1 MTTRT
6 RTDYEQHLLQEI
18 RDLPESELPKVLK
31 IIHFLKE
38 EIFQIESARGEDL
51 ELFWESFGSWQD
63 ERSTEEIIQDVYE
76 SRKSTTRAIQL

>member
-38 EIFQIESARGEDL
+38 EIFQIESAKGEDL

-63 ERSTEEIIQDVYE
+63 ERSTEEIIQEVYE

>member
-31 IIHFLKE
+31 IIHFLNE
-38 EIFQIESARGEDL
+38 EIFQIESAKGEDL

>member
-38 EIFQIESARGEDL
+38 EIFQIESAKGEDL

-76 SRKSTTRAIQL
+76 SRYKNKALAGL

>member
-38 EIFQIESARGEDL
+38 EIFQVESAKGEDL

-76 SRKSTTRAIQL
+76 SRYKNKALAGL

>member
-6 RTDYEQHLLQEI
+6 RTDYEEHLLKEI
-18 RDLPESELPKVLK
+18 KDLPESELPKVLK

-38 EIFQIESARGEDL
+38 EIFQLENTKGEDL

-63 ERSTEEIIQDVYE
+63 ERSAEEIIQDVHE
-76 SRKSTTRAIQL
+76 SRKSTMRTLEL

>member
-38 EIFQIESARGEDL
+38 EIFQIESAKGEDL